1 MSNLFPEGVIE
12 ALIIGIDEEGMI
24 HIATKMEDQDTIEV
38 LEDALE
44 ILTTQFSANSYTMQ

>member
-1 MSNLFPEGVIE
+1 MSVFPKGVIE

-38 LEDALE
+38 LEDALD
-44 ILTTQFSANSYTMQ
+44 ILTAQFDSGDYTVQ